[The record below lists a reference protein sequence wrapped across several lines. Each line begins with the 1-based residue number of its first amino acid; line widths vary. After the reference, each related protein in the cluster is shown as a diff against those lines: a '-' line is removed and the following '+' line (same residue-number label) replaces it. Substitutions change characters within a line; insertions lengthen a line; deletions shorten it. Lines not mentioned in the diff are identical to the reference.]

1 MDTVFFGHL
10 TLIILAA
17 AICALGARRLQLP
30 TIVAYLL
37 AGLLLGPATGWVQLT
52 TSIKTLSELG
62 IILLLFLV
70 GLELSIEK
78 VKGLG
83 AAVLVAGFLQVGA
96 TAVLGFGLALA
107 LGFSPREGVF
117 LGVALT
123 FSSTVLAVKL
133 LEEKHQ
139 LDALHGRIAVGV
151 LLLQDLV
158 VILLLTLLAAFQPGS
173 EVTARA
179 IGAKVGMAFGGM
191 TLLIA
196 GVLALARWALPRPFN
211 WAARSP
217 STLLIWSLCW
227 CFFVVA
233 AAHALHLSAES
244 GAFLAGFSLAQSPFS
259 HDLRRRVHPLMNF
272 FIALF
277 FVSLGLQMEFGAA
290 ALQWRAAA
298 VFAGFVLLGKLL
310 ILVLT
315 LPRLGF
321 GERTSVFAGLTLAQ
335 ISEFSLILTAAGVAA
350 GWVDAGL
357 LSLVGLVGLATLSI
371 SACLIVFQEA
381 IYLRGLKLGIFR
393 WLRPSRP
400 DPQPHPVGSER
411 RGHVIVVGMNTLGRD
426 IARRLHEQGERV
438 LAVDTDPGKLKGL
451 PCETCL
457 GNVEYLSVLEEAGL
471 ARARLL
477 VSALRIEPANELL
490 AFRCWE
496 AGVPCAIHVADLLL
510 TEKLLELDVKYL
522 MIPKIDGIKLQNAVL
537 RERGFLPS

>member
-1 MDTVFFGHL
+1 MDTTFFGHL

-17 AICALGARRLQLP
+17 ALCALAARRVRLP

-37 AGLLLGPATGWVQLT
+37 AGLILGPGTGWVRLT
-52 TSIKTLSELG
+52 ESIHTLSELG
-62 IILLLFLV
+62 IVLLLFLV
-70 GLELSIEK
+70 GLELSLEK

-83 AAVLVAGFLQVGA
+83 PAVLAAGVVQVGA
-96 TAVLGFGLALA
+96 TAALGFGLAMA
-107 LGFSPREGVF
+107 LGFTMREGLF
-117 LGVALT
+117 LGVAFT

-139 LDALHGRIAVGV
+139 LDTLHGRIAVGI

-158 VILLLTLLAAFQPGS
+158 VILLLTLLTAFQPGG

-179 IGAKVGMAFGGM
+179 VGGKIGMAFGGM
-191 TLLIA
+191 TVLVA

-217 STLLIWSLCW
+217 STLLVWSLCW
-227 CFFVVA
+227 CFLVVGG
-233 AAHALHLSAES
+233 AHALHLSPES
-244 GAFLAGFSLAQSPFS
+244 GAFLAGFSLAQTPFS

-277 FVSLGLQMEFGAA
+277 FVSIGLQMELGAA
-290 ALQWRAAA
+290 ALQWRSAAL
-298 VFAGFVLLGKLL
+298 FAAFVLLGKFG

-321 GERTSVFAGLTLAQ
+321 GERTSVFAALTLAQ

-350 GWVDAGL
+350 GWVDAAL
-357 LSLVGLVGLATLSI
+357 LALVGLVGLTTLSL

-381 IYLRGLKLGIFR
+381 IYLRGLKWGVFR
-393 WLRPSRP
+393 WLRPTRP
-400 DPQPHPVGSER
+400 DPQPHPTGSER
-411 RGHVIVVGMNTLGRD
+411 HGHVIVVGMNTLGRD

-438 LAVDTDPGKLKGL
+438 LALDTDPGKLKGL
-451 PCETCL
+451 PCEVAL

-477 VSALRIEPANELL
+477 VSALRIEPTNDLL

-496 AGVPCAIHVADLLL
+496 TGVPCAIHVVDLSL
-510 TEKLLELDVKYL
+510 TEKLLELDVRYL
-522 MIPKIDGIKLQNAVL
+522 MIPKIDGMKLQNVLL